1 MSWRLP
7 FLRTLAR
14 FLDCSILAVRSASPC
29 LVLAS
34 SLASWRFGGNVDT
47 VCHQLP
53 APLRQCPCCWRL
65 TVCYVIARSYRG
77 YGLSDGSPSEGGLQ
91 MDAQAALDYLLKERP
106 DIDRHM
112 CIMSSTVLS

>member
-14 FLDCSILAVRSASPC
+14 FLDCSILAVRSANPC

-34 SLASWRFGGNVDT
+34 SHASWRFGGNVDI
-47 VCHQLP
+47 CHRLP
-53 APLRQCPCCWRL
+53 ALLQQCPCCWHL
-65 TVCYVIARSYRG
+65 TVYYVSARSYRG

-106 DIDRHM
+106 DIDRQP